1 MSEYT
6 ELHDNLWVVFR
17 KNQIQVYQESK
28 WPRRCSL
35 SSSCS
40 LFALLTHFLSNP
52 FARCNGTLSTCLS
65 FLSFF
70 GDKSFSFQPCG
81 CHDRGP
87 KTVSKVYTFLSF
99 CVFVEVLVWNQF
111 QLCRHSISVFS
122 VFNSDCVQPAFSPN
136 LANFGR
142 NFYQTWL
149 TFPGFPKM
157 SSTYMKSL
165 STTSCCLIFIII
177 IVAPWAST
185 IIIVTVIL

>member
-6 ELHDNLWVVFR
+6 DLHDNLWVVFR
-17 KNQIQVYQESK
+17 ENQIQVHQESK
-28 WPRRCSL
+28 WARRCSL

-52 FARCNGTLSTCLS
+52 FPRCHGTLSTSLS

-87 KTVSKVYTFLSF
+87 KTVSKVSAGLVPRSCKLWTQFLPDLTDF
-99 CVFVEVLVWNQF
+99 PWVPKDEFNLHEVFINHLVLSHF
-111 QLCRHSISVFS
+111 HHYHHCSMTL
-122 VFNSDCVQPAFSPN
+122 
-136 LANFGR
+136 
-142 NFYQTWL
+142 Y
-149 TFPGFPKM
+149 
-157 SSTYMKSL
+157 
-165 STTSCCLIFIII
+165 
-177 IVAPWAST
+177 